1 MKKIALMALTLF
13 SLMGCSS
20 TAYNEEST
28 VESMKRV
35 QNHAGL
41 IEHYKARLE
50 QKPNDV
56 QVMQDLAFAYL
67 AKEDVESAKFYVQHL
82 SELGVENARLAQLGG
97 QVHSLEG
104 EDALALEQY
113 QRSIAMGN
121 SSGEIQ
127 VLTGIAYS
135 NLGEFSLAIRA
146 FNQARLKGFN
156 DVAIK
161 NNLAVV
167 YLAQQQYHD
176 VIALLAP
183 VYQENQSNEKVRSN
197 LAIALFKV
205 GEVSQAKE
213 LLEGTF
219 SDTQVAQISKT
230 LHR

>member
-1 MKKIALMALTLF
+1 
-13 SLMGCSS
+13 
-20 TAYNEEST
+20 
-28 VESMKRV
+28 
-35 QNHAGL
+35 
-41 IEHYKARLE
+41 
-50 QKPNDV
+50 
-56 QVMQDLAFAYL
+56 
-67 AKEDVESAKFYVQHL
+67 
-82 SELGVENARLAQLGG
+82 GG

-167 YLAQQQYHD
+167 YLAQQQDHD
-176 VIALLAP
+176 VIA
-183 VYQENQSNEKVRSN
+183 
-197 LAIALFKV
+197 
-205 GEVSQAKE
+205 
-213 LLEGTF
+213 
-219 SDTQVAQISKT
+219 
-230 LHR
+230 

>member
-1 MKKIALMALTLF
+1 
-13 SLMGCSS
+13 
-20 TAYNEEST
+20 
-28 VESMKRV
+28 
-35 QNHAGL
+35 
-41 IEHYKARLE
+41 
-50 QKPNDV
+50 
-56 QVMQDLAFAYL
+56 
-67 AKEDVESAKFYVQHL
+67 
-82 SELGVENARLAQLGG
+82 
-97 QVHSLEG
+97 
-104 EDALALEQY
+104 

-197 LAIALFKV
+197 LAIAFFKV